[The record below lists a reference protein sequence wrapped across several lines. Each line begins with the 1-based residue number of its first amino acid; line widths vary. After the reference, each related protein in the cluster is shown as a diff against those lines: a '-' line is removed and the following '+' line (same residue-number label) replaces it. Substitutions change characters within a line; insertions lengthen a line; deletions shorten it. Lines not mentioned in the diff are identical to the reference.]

1 MPYEDVKMRVL
12 PEDIFE
18 NKSEIAK
25 TQLFNRDKYKFISVG
40 IDWGNFHWV
49 TVHGMTEE
57 GHVDLI
63 RLFSVKKNSRPD
75 MVEADLESIILE
87 ISKYDP
93 DIIVADNGDSGNNIL
108 KLINFFGRDKVFGC
122 TYKSSP
128 RSSGQLYAQ
137 FNENSNTVT
146 VDKLMHNKRYIQ
158 DLKAKRIRM
167 YQQVD
172 DELKTYLKHWQ
183 NVLIMD
189 EEDEKTG
196 ELYQVIRRKGDDHYS
211 QSATIG
217 YIGLTR
223 LKELYDKGNGTSF
236 TSTFI
241 STDYNTT
248 QNNSSNEF
256 YFDD

>member
-12 PEDIFE
+12 PEDIFD

-57 GHVDLI
+57 GKVDLI
-63 RLFSVKKNSRPD
+63 RLFSIKKNSRPD
-75 MVEADLESIILE
+75 MVEADLEAIILE

-93 DIIVADNGDSGNNIL
+93 DIIVADNGDSGNNVL
-108 KLINFFGRDKVFGC
+108 KLINFFGKDKVFGC

-196 ELYQVIRRKGDDHYS
+196 ELYQVIKRKGDDHYS
-211 QSATIG
+211 QSACIG

-223 LKELYDKGNGTSF
+223 LKELYDKGNGTAF

-241 STDYNTT
+241 PTDYNST

>member
-18 NKSEIAK
+18 NKSDIAK
-25 TQLFNRDKYKFISVG
+25 KQLFNRDKYKFISIG

-57 GHVDLI
+57 GKVDLI

-93 DIIVADNGDSGNNIL
+93 DIIVADNGDSGNNVL
-108 KLINFFGRDKVFGC
+108 KLINFFGKDKVFGC

-128 RSSGQLYAQ
+128 KSSGQLYAQ
-137 FNENSNTVT
+137 FNENNNTVT

-196 ELYQVIRRKGDDHYS
+196 ELYQVIKRKGDDHYS
-211 QSATIG
+211 QSSVIG

-223 LKELYDKGNGTSF
+223 LKELYDQGNGTSF
-236 TSTFI
+236 NSTFVT
-241 STDYNTT
+241 TDYN
-248 QNNSSNEF
+248 QSSNKQF